1 MNHRS
6 NAIRALTLASA
17 GLLWSITANTAHAE
31 SCTRSREYILNGL
44 AGDLAQTPQSYQSL
58 FKTCM
63 ATIELS
69 NIKDAFLLRDG
80 GIGAIAKRDDVAAPA
95 QTLSEFCQRFPTATL
110 RFISRSDQTLA
121 KTMGQTVLLS
131 STGVTPCKKIR
142 GLM

>member
-1 MNHRS
+1 MNHRGVV
-6 NAIRALTLASA
+6 IRTLTLASA

-44 AGDLAQTPQSYQSL
+44 AGELVATPQSYQSL

-63 ATIELS
+63 TTTELS
-69 NIKDAFLLRDG
+69 NIKDAFILRDG
-80 GIGAIAKRDDVAAPA
+80 GIGAIAKRDDVGATA

-110 RFISRSDQTLA
+110 RFITRSDQTRV

-131 STGVTPCKKIR
+131 STGVTPCKQIR